1 MELSDLETFVAIARQ
16 GSLSRAAEGLFIAQP
31 TATHRLKRLED
42 ELGTALFDRTREGVV
57 LTGAGERLLPYAVAA
72 VRAAKEAVSAVKEP
86 SPPSRPLLLA
96 SAPTVAAYWLPAIL
110 GALVRELPGLELS
123 VHVARSAEVASLVA
137 RGEADAGFI
146 RSGTETPGLEVTV
159 IAREAIVLVAS
170 PEATAQ
176 GPMGWLG
183 GPFIGYD
190 QTSHFWHDI
199 DVAVRKQGASGRMA
213 MELDSL
219 EGVKAMV
226 AEGLGAAFLPLP
238 AVRQE
243 VREGRLVVVPVA
255 AELPTR
261 TIALVTKGGP
271 PSHPALRRLTH
282 LALQVPAAGLE

>member
-16 GSLSRAAEGLFIAQP
+16 GSLSKAAEGLFIAQP

-42 ELGTALFDRTREGVV
+42 ELGTALFDRRREGVV
-57 LTGAGERLLPYAVAA
+57 LTSAGERLLPHAVAA
-72 VRAAKEAVSAVKEP
+72 VRSAHEAMAAVREP

-96 SAPTVAAYWLPAIL
+96 SAPTVAAYRLPAIL
-110 GALVRELPGLELS
+110 GALVREVPGLELS

-146 RSGTETPGLEVTV
+146 RSGSETPGLETTV
-159 IAREAIVLVAS
+159 IAREAVVLVAS
-170 PEATAQ
+170 PAATPT
-176 GPMGWLG
+176 GPLGWLS

-190 QTSHFWHDI
+190 RTSPFWHDL
-199 DVAVRKQGASGRMA
+199 DVAVRKEGAQGRMA

-238 AVRQE
+238 AVRREIQ
-243 VREGRLVVVPVA
+243 EGRFIVVPIA
-255 AELPTR
+255 SDLPSR
-261 TIALVTKGGP
+261 AIALVTRGTP
-271 PSHPALRRLTH
+271 PFHPALRRLAH
-282 LALQVPAAGLE
+282 LALQVSAGLD